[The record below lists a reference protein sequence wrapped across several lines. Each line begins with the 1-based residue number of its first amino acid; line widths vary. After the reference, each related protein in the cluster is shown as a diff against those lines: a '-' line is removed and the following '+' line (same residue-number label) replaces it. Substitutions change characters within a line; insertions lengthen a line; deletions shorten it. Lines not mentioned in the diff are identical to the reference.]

1 MKRDYIITEEEFIQG
16 KCFSGHYFY
25 EHAKYILKQI
35 KTIPNMSYIL
45 YRYKN
50 IIKLDDKIIILKAHD
65 HHTRKYIT
73 GYNKNR
79 KELFTLHCDI
89 SPEVL
94 FNVILSYLKNM
105 NI

>member
-1 MKRDYIITEEEFIQG
+1 MKDYVVTKEEFLEN

-25 EHAKYILKQI
+25 EHAKYILKKI
-35 KTIPNMSYIL
+35 KNIPNMSYKL

-50 IIKLDDKIIILKAHD
+50 IISLDDNIIILKAHD

-73 GYNKNR
+73 GYDKKH

-89 SPEVL
+89 SPKVM

>member
-1 MKRDYIITEEEFIQG
+1 MRDYIVSEEEYIKN
-16 KCFSGHYFY
+16 KCFSGHNFY
-25 EHAKYILKQI
+25 KHAKYII
-35 KTIPNMSYIL
+35 KKIKITPNMSYTL

-50 IIKLDDKIIILKAHD
+50 IITLGDKSIILKAHD

-73 GYNKNR
+73 GYNKNH

-89 SPEVL
+89 SPEML